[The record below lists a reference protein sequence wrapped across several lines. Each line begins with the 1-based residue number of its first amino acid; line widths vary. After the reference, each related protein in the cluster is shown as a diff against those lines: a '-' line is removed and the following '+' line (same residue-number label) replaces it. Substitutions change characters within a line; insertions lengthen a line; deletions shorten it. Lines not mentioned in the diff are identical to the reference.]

1 MVVNTKE
8 NGWTTTCMVKECTHG
23 ETVENIMETT
33 NMTRSM
39 AMEHTLGLMEENTKA
54 NGLMGSKSKWV
65 LLEVVS

>member
-1 MVVNTKE
+1 
-8 NGWTTTCMVKECTHG
+8 MVKECTHG

-39 AMEHTLGLMEENTKA
+39 AMEHTLGLMEGNMKA

-65 LLEVVS
+65 LLEIVS